1 MVRQIANGAAVVA
14 STALAVGLYPPI
26 AVLVGAVVVIGS
38 VGSAI
43 YLLRIY
49 SRSTKP
55 VMFQAVVSLVI
66 GVTVVGAWL
75 IAQQVVRALTGMPLP
90 GWVFPVNVGFIV
102 ALLAIPIYWAWEI
115 YRIRRATA

>member
-49 SRSTKP
+49 GRSTKP

-75 IAQQVVRALTGMPLP
+75 IVQQVVRALTGMPLP
-90 GWVFPVNVGFIV
+90 SWVFPINVGFIV

-115 YRIRRATA
+115 YRLRRASA